1 MSRFF
6 AGSDSD
12 SDSSSEEEQIQ
23 RPQVPVYTVRMM
35 FDLLNLCK

>member
-6 AGSDSD
+6 AGTESD

-23 RPQVPVYTVRMM
+23 RPQAPVYTVSHNN
-35 FDLLNLCK
+35 FIPTF